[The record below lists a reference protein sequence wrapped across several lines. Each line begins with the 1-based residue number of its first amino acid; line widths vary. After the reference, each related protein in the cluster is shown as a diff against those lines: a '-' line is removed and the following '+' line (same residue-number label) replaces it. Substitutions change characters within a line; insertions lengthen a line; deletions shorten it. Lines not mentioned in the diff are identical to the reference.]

1 MQFKGLKAP
10 SASAVFSLRPI
21 SSRLASSAI
30 LSSLVLPAS
39 AIAQQQNNAD
49 KAAAE
54 PEKIAVIGSRLSV
67 RTATET
73 LVPVDII
80 DAKQLVDT
88 GITETARALQFLV
101 PSFNFPTS
109 SVTDGS
115 DAVRPA
121 SLRGLSPDHTLVL
134 VNGKR
139 RHGSALVH
147 LNGTM
152 GRGSSNVDLNAIPVS
167 AIKRIEVLRD
177 GAAAQYGSDA
187 IAGVINIV
195 LKDNS
200 EGGEISLNSGQT
212 FEGDGEQYK
221 LSASKG
227 FALGERGF
235 TTVALEYHDKNFTNR
250 AGLDTRQ
257 QYPNGDPREA
267 TARRDTFRVGDAA
280 YENFAFLVNAGYQL
294 DHGRLYAFADF
305 SNRDTSS
312 AAFFRRPVQTTQ
324 NLPEIYPDGFL
335 PKIAPETAD
344 RAVTAGY
351 QTELSDWTLD
361 LSANTGTSQYDYY
374 VRDSLN
380 ASFGPANATTP
391 TSAYAGQL
399 KNSEQNLKLDAS
411 TSIGF
416 IADSELLISTGVS
429 YRHNNYQIKR
439 GDDISWKN
447 YGYKGN
453 AGGFQSFPGFT
464 PESEIDQSRHN
475 TGVFLELENQ
485 LTDALNWAAAV
496 RHENYSDFGNNTSWK
511 LAGRYQLTDSLALRA
526 AANNGFRAPSV
537 QQLYFTSISS
547 VVGGNGVIT
556 ETGTFNNVSP
566 VTKALGQGPLKA
578 ETSESISYGLTYQQD
593 ALSLT
598 LDGYQIKLE
607 DRVILTSN
615 AVNRASYPII
625 NQLLGNST
633 AQAVRFFTNGLDTT
647 TKGVEGVL
655 AYQLPEYTWGKLR
668 LSLSAQYNETSIDA
682 VKIPSLLQGL
692 ESVLLNYQEQVRQTK
707 ANPKVGAALGLNY
720 QLDALTVNLRLNHFG
735 PYTLAHNATN
745 NSGDKEYRGKTLTDL
760 SLSYRWDEQLTLSAG
775 VQNLFDIYPDEQPAS
790 VQAVNG
796 GVFKYPNTNAP
807 FGFNGGSY
815 YAEASYRF

>member
-1 MQFKGLKAP
+1 MQFNRFSQTFAATAVRRGL
-10 SASAVFSLRPI
+10 V
-21 SSRLASSAI
+21 
-30 LSSLVLPAS
+30 SSLVLGGLAVPA
-39 AIAQQQNNAD
+39 AAQQLAGAE
-49 KAAAE
+49 KAAE

-80 DAKQLVDT
+80 DGKQLVDT

-195 LKDNS
+195 LKDNN
-200 EGGEISLNSGQT
+200 EGGEIALNSGQT

-280 YENFAFLVNAGYQL
+280 FENFAFLVNAGYQL
-294 DHGRLYAFADF
+294 DHGRLYAFGDF
-305 SNRDTSS
+305 SNRNTTS
-312 AAFFRRPVQTTQ
+312 AAFFRRPIQTTQ

-335 PKIAPETAD
+335 PKIAPDTAD
-344 RAVTAGY
+344 RALTLGY
-351 QTELSDWTLD
+351 QTELADWVFD
-361 LSANTGTSQYDYY
+361 LSANSGTSQYDYY
-374 VRDSLN
+374 VKDSLN
-380 ASFGPANATTP
+380 ASFGPQSP

-399 KNSEQNLKLDAS
+399 KNSEQNLKFDAS

-416 IADSELLISTGVS
+416 VADSELLISTGLS
-429 YRHNNYQIKR
+429 YRHNSYQIKQ
-439 GDDISWKN
+439 GDEISWKN

-475 TGVFLELENQ
+475 TGVYLELENQ

-496 RHENYSDFGNNTSWK
+496 RYEDYSDFGSNTSWK

-526 AANNGFRAPSV
+526 AANSGFRAPSV
-537 QQLYFTSISS
+537 QQLYFTSLSS

-566 VTKALGQGPLKA
+566 VVKALGQGPLKA
-578 ETSESISYGLTYQQD
+578 ETSDSISYGLTYQQD

-707 ANPKVGAALGLNY
+707 ANPKVGAALGINY
-720 QLDALTVNLRLNHFG
+720 QLDALTVNLRFNHFG
-735 PYTLAHNATN
+735 PYTLAHNAAN
-745 NSGDKEYRGKTLTDL
+745 NSGDKEYGGKTLTDL

-775 VQNLFDIYPDEQPAS
+775 VQNLFDVYPDEQPAS
-790 VQAVNG
+790 VQAANG

-815 YAEASYRF
+815 YAEATYRF

>member
-1 MQFKGLKAP
+1 MQFERLETSGIHAGFRR
-10 SASAVFSLRPI
+10 SVISTVVASCVF
-21 SSRLASSAI
+21 ASPWVQAE
-30 LSSLVLPAS
+30 
-39 AIAQQQNNAD
+39 D
-49 KAAAE
+49 KASAE

-80 DAKQLVDT
+80 DAKQLKDT
-88 GITETARALQFLV
+88 GITETARALQVLV

-152 GRGSSNVDLNAIPVS
+152 GRGSSNVDLNAIPVA

-200 EGGEISLNSGQT
+200 EGGEISVNTGQT
-212 FEGDGEQYK
+212 FEGDGDQYK
-221 LSASKG
+221 LSASTG
-227 FALGERGF
+227 LALGERGF
-235 TTVALEYHDKNFTNR
+235 TTLSLEYHNKDFTNR

-257 QYPNGDPREA
+257 QYPNGDAREA

-280 YENFAFLVNAGYQL
+280 FENVAFLVNAGYQT
-294 DHGRLYAFADF
+294 DHGRIYAFGDF
-305 SNRDTSS
+305 SHRETTS
-312 AAFFRRPVQTTQ
+312 AAFFRRPIQTTQ
-324 NLPEIYPDGFL
+324 NLPEIYPDGYL

-344 RAVTAGY
+344 NAFTLGY
-351 QTELSDWTLD
+351 QTELADWTFD
-361 LSANTGTSQYDYY
+361 LSANSGTSQYDYY
-374 VRDSLN
+374 VKDSLN
-380 ASFGPANATTP
+380 ASFGPLSP
-391 TSAYAGQL
+391 TQAYAGQL
-399 KNSEQNLKLDAS
+399 KNREQNIKFDAS
-411 TSIGF
+411 TSIPF
-416 IADSELLISTGVS
+416 IADSDIVLSTGVS
-429 YRHNNYQIKR
+429 YRQNNYQIKR
-439 GDDISWKN
+439 GEELSWKN

-453 AGGFQSFPGFT
+453 AGGIQSFPGFT
-464 PESEIDQSRHN
+464 PESEIDQQRHN
-475 TGVFLELENQ
+475 TGIYLELENQ

-496 RHENYSDFGNNTSWK
+496 RHEDYSDFGTNTSWK
-511 LAGRYQLTDSLALRA
+511 FAGRYQLTDQLALRA

-537 QQLYFTSISS
+537 QQLYFTSIAS

-556 ETGTFNNVSP
+556 ETGTFNNVSS
-566 VTKALGQGPLKA
+566 VVKALGQGPLQA
-578 ETSESISYGLTYQQD
+578 ETSQSISYGLTYQQD

-598 LDGYQIKLE
+598 LDGYQIQID
-607 DRVILTSN
+607 DRVVLTSN
-615 AVNRASYPII
+615 AVNRATYPII

-647 TKGVEGVL
+647 TRGVEGVL
-655 AYQLPEYTWGKLR
+655 AYQLPEYEWGQLR
-668 LSLSAQYNETSIDA
+668 LSLSAQYNKTSIDA
-682 VKIPSLLQGL
+682 VKIPALLQGL

-707 ANPKVGAALGLNY
+707 ANPKLAGSLGLNY
-720 QLDALTVNLRLNHFG
+720 QINDFTVNLRLNHFG

-745 NSGDKEYRGKTLTDL
+745 NTGDKEYRGKTLTDL
-760 SLSYRWDEQLTLSAG
+760 SLSYRVDEQLTLNAG
-775 VQNLFDIYPDEQPAS
+775 VQNLFDLYPDEQPTS

-815 YAEASYRF
+815 YAEATYRF